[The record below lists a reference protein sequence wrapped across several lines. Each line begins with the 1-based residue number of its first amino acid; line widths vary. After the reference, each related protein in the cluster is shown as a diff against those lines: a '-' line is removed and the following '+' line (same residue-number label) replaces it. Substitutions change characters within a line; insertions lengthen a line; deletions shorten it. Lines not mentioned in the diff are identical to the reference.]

1 MNEREALLQIGGVH
15 IYTEIEPKVAVLI
28 YNWDE
33 GDRRF
38 FSDPRVRSGLQL
50 GLNRTNPVE
59 NNLVNR
65 AVVADSPLLFTSWAY
80 DNSLQYP
87 PADPARAN
95 EMIANAMQRGST
107 NGEGTEEP
115 VSFDFSILT
124 IDDPQITRIAEEI
137 AAQWSQLGL
146 TITVESVDDAAY
158 QQRLENAE
166 FDMAIVELPL
176 GADPDIFAYWHVGQY
191 PDGLNYGGMADDRL
205 SEILER
211 ARQESNGLNRVD
223 LYRQFQQ
230 LFVNRAVAIPLYY
243 PLYTYAVHE
252 RVGGVQLGFIS
263 QPSDRLRTIHDWQI
277 GSN

>member
-1 MNEREALLQIGGVH
+1 
-15 IYTEIEPKVAVLI
+15 
-28 YNWDE
+28 
-33 GDRRF
+33 
-38 FSDPRVRSGLQL
+38 
-50 GLNRTNPVE
+50 
-59 NNLVNR
+59 
-65 AVVADSPLLFTSWAY
+65 
-80 DNSLQYP
+80 
-87 PADPARAN
+87 
-95 EMIANAMQRGST
+95 
-107 NGEGTEEP
+107 
-115 VSFDFSILT
+115 
-124 IDDPQITRIAEEI
+124 
-137 AAQWSQLGL
+137 L
-146 TITVESVDDAAY
+146 TITVEAVDTTSY

-243 PLYTYAVHE
+243 PLYTYAVNE
-252 RVGGVQLGFIS
+252 RVSGVQLGFIS

-277 GSN
+277 GAN